1 VSEKFVHTLIH
12 FAIYVLEAMFAAG
25 IIGSAL
31 VVLLTS
37 IEDVIEIATPEEP
50 TQAHSQSEADWHVNQ
65 ARPSGVT
72 S

>member
-1 VSEKFVHTLIH
+1 MHTLIH

-37 IEDVIEIATPEEP
+37 IEDVIEIATPDEP
-50 TQAHSQSEADWHVNQ
+50 TQARSQSEADWHVNQ